1 MAHLKVFTKN
11 LWYTI
16 NENMKEKKTPLKKT
30 VAGELSRSF
39 HEILVAD
46 KRAYEP
52 FVKVFQAVGENVSKL
67 DLGSLVGVFEVD
79 EKSEDAAY
87 IVNFLASVAKKEYFN
102 NPRRGPI
109 ESFEAALHKVNVA
122 LAELVKH
129 GNISWLGKLHGA
141 LAVVE
146 KNNLHFSVTGEGA
159 FLLLRQGQFSEI
171 SAGLA
176 SSESEVHPLKTFVE
190 VSSGRLLEDDTL
202 LLITPELL
210 ALFPLDYLTKQ
221 ASRMTKEGFRQFLRT
236 ALINEIDMAAVMAIE
251 FGAPL
256 ASTAAHITP
265 KKTSKEEPLPA
276 AVLNAWSGNT
286 YEKKHTSHAE
296 HASPKEPIEIMEPEP
311 KEEFIDEKTG
321 HIYVQGTDISETPV
335 PRFAFLEQFGDIST
349 SLGDLFS
356 RTLRRQSKKLARV
369 SSFVLWE
376 GKRQASHFKRK
387 TAKVIAQANQDFRDK
402 QAEKKRLKEEL
413 RASSEVLSFESEL
426 TPEEIPSNIPPTPVK
441 KKSRPSL
448 DAANAPL
455 PISEEETLP
464 LLDTYADDETPAPLP
479 STLRFRSL
487 YQEESQLVKEA
498 PSQKRKIVL
507 PKPSLSTEK
516 ILTALSRIS
525 QKTTSYL
532 HLVLPLTKKILLPIV
547 QKNKIILLGI
557 GGIFLLS
564 VGIFYFFFTGD
575 APSEKTATPAPQN
588 TETPT
593 PLPVAKTEPSNQL
606 SPEKTFTLNKNVVA
620 LTLLDSAAYAATP
633 TSVITLESN
642 EEVAVPNIKGE
653 IRYIAPMDDLGLVF
667 LLTSQNELIAWSP
680 ATKKFT
686 PEELVL
692 PPNARVTAI
701 GTYLTY
707 LYVLDRG
714 NNQLYRYPR
723 TETGFTTS
731 TNWMK
736 ESFELTDTA
745 FLAIN
750 ETVALAPSR
759 EHLLSFVQG
768 KTNGDFIFQDPK
780 APITIQTLTTDSDF
794 PFIYALGANNTLSI
808 WNTDR
813 KLTHT
818 YALKDAPKDSLYITS
833 DPEQKVLLVGNKDG
847 NINRYSNVIS
857 E

>member
-1 MAHLKVFTKN
+1 
-11 LWYTI
+11 
-16 NENMKEKKTPLKKT
+16 MKEKKTPLKKA

-129 GNISWLGKLHGA
+129 GNVSWLGKLHGA

-251 FGAPL
+251 FGTPL
-256 ASTAAHITP
+256 ATTPPQPALKKTP
-265 KKTSKEEPLPA
+265 KEDSAPA
-276 AVLNAWSGNT
+276 VVLNAWSGNT

-296 HASPKEPIEIMEPEP
+296 TALPEEPLEIIEPEP

-321 HIYVQGTDISETPV
+321 HIYVQGTDISDTPA
-335 PRFAFLEQFGDIST
+335 PRFAFLEQFGDVSA
-349 SLGDLFS
+349 SLGDFFS
-356 RTLRRQSKKLARV
+356 RTLRRQSKKLARF

-376 GKRQASHFKRK
+376 GKRQASHLKRK
-387 TAKVIAQANQDFRDK
+387 TAKAIAQANQDFKEK

-413 RASSEVLSFESEL
+413 RASSEVFLPEPETAIDETLSPVLE
-426 TPEEIPSNIPPTPVK
+426 PTPTK
-441 KKSRPSL
+441 KKGRISL
-448 DAANAPL
+448 DAVNAPV
-455 PISEEETLP
+455 PAPEEEALP
-464 LLDTYADDETPAPLP
+464 QLDTYIDDEPESTPLP

-487 YQEESQLVKEA
+487 YQEESKLNKEV
-498 PSQKRKIVL
+498 PTQKPKKSL
-507 PKPSLSTEK
+507 PKASFSNKKLLLTLNKVSKK
-516 ILTALSRIS
+516 ILTFSS
-525 QKTTSYL
+525 
-532 HLVLPLTKKILLPIV
+532 LVLPVTKKVLFPII
-547 QKNKIILLGI
+547 QKNKFILIGI
-557 GGIFLLS
+557 GGILLISLS
-564 VGIFYFFFTGD
+564 VFYFFFTGD
-575 APSEKTATPAPQN
+575 SEPEKTATPTPQN
-588 TETPT
+588 TETPAPT
-593 PLPVAKTEPSNQL
+593 PVIKTEPSNQL
-606 SPEKTFTLNKNVVA
+606 SPEKTFTLNKNLVA
-620 LTLLDSAAYAATP
+620 LTFLDGAPYAATA
-633 TSVITLESN
+633 TSVIALENN

-686 PEELVL
+686 PEELTL

-723 TETGFTTS
+723 TETGFTTA

-780 APITIQTLTTDSDF
+780 APIAIQTLTTDSDF
-794 PFIYALGANNTLSI
+794 PFIYALGSDNALSI

-818 YALKDAPKDSLYITS
+818 YTLKDAPKDSLHITT
-833 DPEQKVLLVGNKDG
+833 DPENKTLLVGSKDG
-847 NINRYSNVIS
+847 NIVRYRNMIS

>member
-1 MAHLKVFTKN
+1 
-11 LWYTI
+11 
-16 NENMKEKKTPLKKT
+16 MKEKKTPLKKA

-129 GNISWLGKLHGA
+129 GNVSWLGKLHGA

-256 ASTAAHITP
+256 APTASQPVI
-265 KKTSKEEPLPA
+265 KKAPKEESTPA
-276 AVLNAWSGNT
+276 VVLNAWSGNT
-286 YEKKHTSHAE
+286 YEKKHSSHTETALPE
-296 HASPKEPIEIMEPEP
+296 EPLEIIEPDI

-321 HIYVQGTDISETPV
+321 HIYVQGTDISETPA
-335 PRFAFLEQFGDIST
+335 PRFAFLEQFGDVSA

-356 RTLRRQSKKLARV
+356 RTLRRQSKKLARF

-376 GKRQASHFKRK
+376 GRRQASHLKRK
-387 TAKVIAQANQDFRDK
+387 TVKAVAQANQDFREK

-413 RASSEVLSFESEL
+413 RASSEVLLPVSETL
-426 TPEEIPSNIPPTPVK
+426 IDETLSPIPDPTPVK
-441 KKSRPSL
+441 KKSRISL
-448 DAANAPL
+448 DVVNAPT
-455 PISEEETLP
+455 PTVEEETLP
-464 LLDTYADDETPAPLP
+464 PLDAYINDDTENTTLP

-487 YQEESQLVKEA
+487 YQEESKLTKETQPKKSKKTLPA
-498 PSQKRKIVL
+498 VSFSSEKTLSIISKKTQVLLSLFKTTLPIAQK
-507 PKPSLSTEK
+507 
-516 ILTALSRIS
+516 ALSPTI
-525 QKTTSYL
+525 
-532 HLVLPLTKKILLPIV
+532 KKNRFILIGIGSILLVSI
-547 QKNKIILLGI
+547 
-557 GGIFLLS
+557 
-564 VGIFYFFFTGD
+564 GIFYFFFTGD
-575 APSEKTATPAPQN
+575 SESEKTTTPAPQN

-593 PLPVAKTEPSNQL
+593 PTPVVKTEPSNQL
-606 SPEKTFTLNKNVVA
+606 SPEKTFTLNKNLVA
-620 LTLLDSAAYAATP
+620 LTFLDGAPYVATA
-633 TSVITLESN
+633 TSVITLESG

-686 PEELVL
+686 PEELTL

-723 TETGFTTS
+723 TETGFTTA

-780 APITIQTLTTDSDF
+780 APIAIQTLTTDSDF

-818 YALKDAPKDSLYITS
+818 FALKDAPKDSLYIAT
-833 DPEQKVLLVGNKDG
+833 DPENKTLLIGSKDG
-847 NINRYSNVIS
+847 NVVRYRNLLS

>member
-1 MAHLKVFTKN
+1 
-11 LWYTI
+11 
-16 NENMKEKKTPLKKT
+16 MKEKKTPLKKA

-129 GNISWLGKLHGA
+129 GNVSWLGKLHGA

-251 FGAPL
+251 FGSPL
-256 ASTAAHITP
+256 ASTTPGISSKKAP
-265 KKTSKEEPLPA
+265 KKEDTAPEV
-276 AVLNAWSGNT
+276 VLNAWSGNT
-286 YEKKHTSHAE
+286 YEKKHVSHDKPTLPE
-296 HASPKEPIEIMEPEP
+296 EPLEVIEPEP

-335 PRFAFLEQFGDIST
+335 PRFAFLEQFSDISAT
-349 SLGDLFS
+349 LGDFFS
-356 RTLRRQSKKLARV
+356 RTFRRQSKKLARF

-376 GKRQASHFKRK
+376 GSRQVSHLKRK
-387 TAKVIAQANQDFRDK
+387 TTKTIAQISQDIREK

-413 RASSEVLSFESEL
+413 RASSEILLSPEPEPIPKELPSE
-426 TPEEIPSNIPPTPVK
+426 TPAQAK
-441 KKSRPSL
+441 KKKRVSL

-455 PISEEETLP
+455 SIPVEEATP
-464 LLDTYADDETPAPLP
+464 SLDEYAKEESSTTLP

-487 YQEESQLVKEA
+487 YQEESKLTNKVPTEK
-498 PSQKRKIVL
+498 SKRPL
-507 PKPSLSTEK
+507 PKISFSGEKLASTFSEASEK
-516 ILTALSRIS
+516 ILSLTRLIFPFA
-525 QKTTSYL
+525 QK
-532 HLVLPLTKKILLPIV
+532 IFLPII
-547 QKNKIILLGI
+547 QKNKFILIGI
-557 GGIFLLS
+557 
-564 VGIFYFFFTGD
+564 VGILVISFGVFYFFFTGD
-575 APSEKTATPAPQN
+575 SEPEKTTAPTPQN
-588 TETPT
+588 TEVSAPA
-593 PLPVAKTEPSNQL
+593 PVVKTESTNQL
-606 SPEKTFTLNKNVVA
+606 SPEKIFTLNKNIVA
-620 LTLLDSAAYAATP
+620 ITLLDSAAYGATA
-633 TSVITLESN
+633 TSVITIESN
-642 EEVAVPNIKGE
+642 EEVTVPNIKGE
-653 IRYIAPMDDLGLVF
+653 IRYIAPMDDLGLLF

-680 ATKKFT
+680 STKTFT
-686 PEELVL
+686 PNTLTL
-692 PPNARVTAI
+692 PPNTRVTAI

-723 TETGFTTS
+723 TEAGFTAA

-768 KTNGDFIFQDPK
+768 KTNGDFVFQDPK
-780 APITIQTLTTDSDF
+780 APIAIQALTTDSDF
-794 PFIYALGANNTLSI
+794 PFIYALGANNTLSV

-818 YALKDAPKDSLYITS
+818 YTLKDAPKDSLYMTT
-833 DPEQKVLLVGNKDG
+833 DPENKTLLVGNKDG
-847 NINRYSNVIS
+847 NIARYRGVIS

>member
-1 MAHLKVFTKN
+1 
-11 LWYTI
+11 
-16 NENMKEKKTPLKKT
+16 MKEKKTPLKKT

-67 DLGSLVGVFEVD
+67 DLGCLVGVFEVD

-129 GNISWLGKLHGA
+129 GNVSWLGKLHGA
-141 LAVVE
+141 LAVIE

-159 FLLLRQGQFSEI
+159 FLLLRQEQFSEI

-190 VSSGRLLEDDTL
+190 VSSGRLMEDDTL
-202 LLITPELL
+202 LLTTPELL

-221 ASRMTKEGFRQFLRT
+221 ASRMKKDGFRQFLRT
-236 ALINEIDMAAVMAIE
+236 ALVNEIDMAAVMVIE
-251 FGAPL
+251 FGEATSATQPETPRKNSVTKKEDAP
-256 ASTAAHITP
+256 
-265 KKTSKEEPLPA
+265 
-276 AVLNAWSGNT
+276 AVVINAFSGNT
-286 YEKKHTSHAE
+286 YTKKQTSHE
-296 HASPKEPIEIMEPEP
+296 ENTSPKSEEPLEIIQPEYR
-311 KEEFIDEKTG
+311 EEFIDEKTG
-321 HIYVQGTDISETPV
+321 HIYVQGMDISETPN

-349 SLGDLFS
+349 YMGDFFS
-356 RTLRRQSKKLARV
+356 RTFRRQSKKLVRFG
-369 SSFVLWE
+369 SFVFWE
-376 GKRQASHFKRK
+376 GKRQTGHLKRK
-387 TAKVIAQANQDFRDK
+387 ATKAIAQITHDLKEK
-402 QAEKKRLKEEL
+402 QAERKRLKEEL
-413 RASSEVLSFESEL
+413 RASSQ
-426 TPEEIPSNIPPTPVK
+426 IIPPVQAPTPKEGIEPSIPLFK
-441 KKSRPSL
+441 KKTKPSL
-448 DAANAPL
+448 DAVNAPSPL
-455 PISEEETLP
+455 ATTHEEELP
-464 LLDTYADDETPAPLP
+464 ALDEYTEEAPAADPLP

-487 YQEESQLVKEA
+487 YQEESRLASKS
-498 PSQKRKIVL
+498 PTPQKQKLSL
-507 PKPSLSTEK
+507 PKPTFPTTKLFTFFGERLQKIKATTKSLYLRFIESLFP
-516 ILTALSRIS
+516 ILKKNKLVVSALS
-525 QKTTSYL
+525 
-532 HLVLPLTKKILLPIV
+532 
-547 QKNKIILLGI
+547 IILAI
-557 GGIFLLS
+557 S
-564 VGIFYFFFTGD
+564 VGVFYIFFASSTTTD
-575 APSEKTATPAPQN
+575 KTPS
-588 TETPT
+588 PT
-593 PLPVAKTEPSNQL
+593 PETTEVSPTSAPVAKTENSNQL
-606 SPEKTFTLNKNVVA
+606 SPEKTFTLSKNLVA
-620 LTLLDSAAYAATP
+620 LSILDGIAYGATP
-633 TSVITLESN
+633 TSVVTLETN
-642 EEVAVPNIKGE
+642 EEITVPSIKGE
-653 IRYIAPMDDLGLVF
+653 IRYIAPMDDLSLLF
-667 LLTSQNELIAWSP
+667 ILTSQNELMAWSP
-680 ATKKFT
+680 STKKFT
-686 PEELVL
+686 QNELTL
-692 PPNARVTAI
+692 PPNARITAI

-723 TETGFTTS
+723 TEAGFTTS

-780 APITIQTLTTDSDF
+780 APIAIQALTTDSDF
-794 PFIYALGANNTLSI
+794 PFIYALGANNMLSV

-818 YALKDAPKDSLYITS
+818 YTLKDAPKDSLYMTS
-833 DPEQKVLLVGNKDG
+833 DPEHKIILVGNKDG
-847 NINRYSNVIS
+847 GIARYNNVIS